1 MTAVGNS
8 DSLKQAAADIR
19 AAVAEHGNVHPVVLQ
34 KLESYVEM
42 LVAAGNNAE
51 ADKLKERAQQIR
63 KILSDKGISPLP
75 AASAVPAPATPA
87 PAPTPSPAPAPAPAP
102 DAGDDE
108 MSNEAL
114 EAAVAKSVSEREAAA
129 PAPSPSSN
137 GAPDPTSDQ
146 AITLYNSGGEHIA
159 VAVNGYIFSPE
170 GKNLGRYQAD
180 FEVFVDRTGRYMGQ
194 IYEENRLVRDA
205 NFRYAS
211 FNFGDKG
218 NEGDRAGW
226 GRTADIFRTLLPPYL
241 DDVKFSDDD

>member
-1 MTAVGNS
+1 L
-8 DSLKQAAADIR
+8 D
-19 AAVAEHGNVHPVVLQ
+19 
-34 KLESYVEM
+34 
-42 LVAAGNNAE
+42 
-51 ADKLKERAQQIR
+51 
-63 KILSDKGISPLP
+63 
-75 AASAVPAPATPA
+75 
-87 PAPTPSPAPAPAPAP
+87 